1 MKKNNN
7 VWSII
12 LKCITILLFAFIIAL
27 ICVDFFDTDKT
38 YFTAEI
44 IIAIGISLV
53 IACIEF
59 FDSFQI
65 GTIIS
70 LKRENKQIEKENE
83 MLKNINAN
91 LTNIMASI
99 NNNISI
105 NTYAN
110 ITSASQE
117 EINNANNVEK
127 ENSMDLVDKNT
138 NTNFETKSEFET
150 LERYIQ
156 ENNFLNSSI
165 IKNAKMKIETP
176 FMSKNLYFDLY
187 IKNETNEEFVE
198 VKNLVPSFS
207 KFQYVYQQLFLID
220 CYNRINKANATFV
233 LIINKDNIYSDN
245 IIARKNKEYLERM
258 KELFKEVIE
267 KGKMKIV
274 VL

>member
-233 LIINKDNIYSDN
+233 LIINKDNIYSGRHRPHIFQRTASN
-245 IIARKNKEYLERM
+245 L
-258 KELFKEVIE
+258 LHGEVQYPCPRSNAE
-267 KGKMKIV
+267 
-274 VL
+274 